1 MAAAALATAV
11 MHQFLPASFRVRP
24 HWMYPTLLI
33 IFLLVLII
41 GDPGLIDRPRRW
53 LHVTTGLMI
62 GLITVVNAVA
72 AGRLV
77 TGILGKHD
85 IDTAAQLL
93 VSGGVVFL
101 TNVIAFALWFWD
113 FDGGGAAARAAGAR
127 PVDRAFVFPEM
138 TLPADIVPA
147 GWYPQ
152 FADYLSLSFSTAM
165 TFGPADVSAVK
176 PWAKLLM
183 IVESLISL
191 SLATL
196 VVAYAVN
203 IM

>member
-1 MAAAALATAV
+1 MATAAIAACV

-24 HWMYPTLLI
+24 HWMYPALLI

-62 GLITVVNAVA
+62 GLITLVNAVA

-77 TGILGKHD
+77 VGILGKHG

-101 TNVIAFALWFWD
+101 TNIIAFALWFWD
-113 FDGGGAAARAAGAR
+113 FDGGGAAARASSAR
-127 PVDRAFVFPEM
+127 PFDRAFVFPEM
-138 TLPADIVPA
+138 TLPAEIVPA

-176 PWAKLLM
+176 AWAKLTM
-183 IVESLISL
+183 IAESLISL

-196 VVAYAVN
+196 VLAYAVN